1 MPKPAEKPAEP
12 KPAEQLPIGGRRPA
26 TTIDPLRAVPPPRPP
41 GMPGM
46 MPPERLPGPI
56 IQNMHID
63 EVDPGGVGLPDDD
76 VIVGD
81 DDDGLDMDNW
91 RNYTVATDA
100 WEEFKVG
107 NTYRN
112 LYYKPRPRTGRQS
125 TAKFYTQPPGHRGD
139 YIRSLRHHEEI
150 GPVLSITTHG
160 AYNRDFVTLEVPQK
174 DARASVMRVHPS
186 S

>member
-1 MPKPAEKPAEP
+1 
-12 KPAEQLPIGGRRPA
+12 
-26 TTIDPLRAVPPPRPP
+26 
-41 GMPGM
+41 M

-63 EVDPGGVGLPDDD
+63 EVDPGGAGLPDDD
-76 VIVGD
+76 VIIGD

-112 LYYKPRPRTGRQS
+112 MYYRPRPRTGRQS
-125 TAKFYTQPPGHRGD
+125 TAKFYTHPPGHRGTC
-139 YIRSLRHHEEI
+139 IRSLRYHEEI

-160 AYNRDFVTLEVPQK
+160 AYNRDFVTLEVPQLD
-174 DARASVMRVHPS
+174 DAQSVNARESIFVNCATDGQRWLERPPS
-186 S
+186 AAAPAQRYVESNFAPAKYY